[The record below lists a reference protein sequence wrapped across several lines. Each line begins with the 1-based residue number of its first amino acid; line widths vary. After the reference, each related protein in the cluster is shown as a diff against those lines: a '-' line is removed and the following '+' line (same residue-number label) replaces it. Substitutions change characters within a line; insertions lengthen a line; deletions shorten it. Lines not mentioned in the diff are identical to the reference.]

1 MSPQF
6 IGSCHPGFSARKR
19 PGSHFSVIPTAAP
32 AQGDVLLPRT
42 KTRGLPT
49 HPGLRPP
56 LPDFREGIKTDPKD
70 TRYESA
76 IHRLMSPRPL
86 YRRKAMFFCHAKTR
100 GLPTHPG
107 LRPPL
112 PDFREGLKTDPKDT
126 KYESA
131 IHRLMSPR
139 PLYRRK
145 TMFF

>member
-6 IGSCHPGFSARKR
+6 IGSCHPVF
-19 PGSHFSVIPTAAP
+19 P
-32 AQGDVLLPRT
+32 QGKDRC
-42 KTRGLPT
+42 
-49 HPGLRPP
+49 PGL
-56 LPDFREGIKTDPKD
+56 
-70 TRYESA
+70 
-76 IHRLMSPRPL
+76 
-86 YRRKAMFFCHAKTR
+86 RRKAMFFCHAKTR